1 MSAILYKVDTIGIE
15 HLLDSPVSLNKH
27 NKKWH
32 LAFATIY
39 CSRTL
44 FSLARNKV
52 PTIPS
57 HVTLTIPPENNLFR
71 IDETTLTEPVKE
83 KNLGELQKVPSHVA
97 LTIPAEET
105 AFFKID
111 KTTLSGLVKEKNLG
125 EFQKLGGIDGVA
137 SSLETS
143 LDGGING
150 SDDDIARRPK
160 AFGFNTYNKLS
171 FYPFVVKTFRDLT
184 VLILLDCAALSLG
197 CGAIKRDG
205 LREGCLEG
213 ASIFVAAFLFISTS
227 AIINYRETRQFEEM
241 SPISNNIEIDVM
253 RGGQRRRVQ
262 IVDLVV
268 GDIVCLK
275 IGDKVPADGLFVPG
289 YSLQIVESSI
299 TGGDDHDDEN
309 IGQNPFMVSGTKPA
323 NADARMLVTSVGMNT
338 TWRQMV
344 KKKSNDNEQTPLQM
358 KVKKLARSIRKILE
372 IIVVLLL
379 VVNYFTN
386 NAIDKN
392 ENKEGS
398 SKKNGYNIV
407 AAAVIIINAVVPE
420 SLPLIGNLILAKAME
435 RMKVVASAF
444 DTVGSVSIIVTNKT
458 GTLTLNQMK
467 VKESWIG
474 HESMD
479 RVDSAG
485 SSFISGLIHQGV
497 ALNTTGSV
505 YRGPSRSEFE
515 FSGSPTEKAVLS
527 WALPVMKMVMDMELL
542 KQNFTILFAEAFNSK
557 KKLSGVLV
565 KKKEDNTVHVHWKG
579 AAELIL
585 AMCSSYYDASGTM
598 KHLNGEERMKFKK
611 IIQGMAKRSLQCIA
625 LAHKQVTEEAAEED
639 LKEKKSLE
647 EENLILLTLLGIEDP
662 CQPWVRET
670 VEECRQK
677 TGVNIKMITS
687 DNVLT
692 AKAIAI
698 ECGILHSDKE
708 MESRAVMEADEF
720 RKYTSEQR
728 KEIIDEICV
737 VAGASPS
744 DKRLLLQSL
753 KDKAVA
759 GINDSEVRDIVILD
773 DNFKNV
779 AMDLR
784 WGRCVYTN
792 IKKFI
797 QFQLTIN
804 VSALVIKIVAAISS
818 CKVPLKTVQLLW
830 VNLITGP
837 LGALALGTE
846 EPTTGPMEKQPVGQE
861 PLITNIMWRNL
872 LAQAFYQI
880 VVLLTLHYRGKSIFN
895 VTEAVKDTLIFNT
908 FVLCQ
913 VFNEFNAR
921 KLKRKNIFEGIE
933 KNIRFLV
940 IAGITIFLQVVTV
953 EFLKWF
959 ANTERLNWKQ
969 WGACLAIAAVSWPL
983 GCIVKCR
990 PVPERPI
997 FSYLWEHI

>member
-1 MSAILYKVDTIGIE
+1 MSAILDKVDTIGIE
-15 HLLDSPVSLNKH
+15 HLLDSLVLLNKR

-32 LAFATIY
+32 LAFAAIY

-44 FSLARNKV
+44 LSLTRNKV

-57 HVTLTIPPENNLFR
+57 HVTLTIPHENNRFR
-71 IDETTLTEPVKE
+71 IDETTLTEPVQE
-83 KNLGELQKVPSHVA
+83 KNLRELQKVPPHVA
-97 LTIPAEET
+97 LTIPVEET

-125 EFQKLGGIDGVA
+125 ELQKLGGINGVA

-143 LDGGING
+143 LDGGISG
-150 SDDDIARRPK
+150 IDDDVLRRQK

-171 FYPFVVKTFRDLT
+171 FHPFVVKAFRDLT
-184 VLILLDCAALSLG
+184 VLILLGCAALSLG
-197 CGAIKRDG
+197 FGAIKRDG
-205 LREGCLEG
+205 LREGWLEG
-213 ASIFVAAFLFISTS
+213 ASILVAAFLFISTS
-227 AIINYRETRQFEEM
+227 AIINYRGTRQFEEM
-241 SPISNNIEIDVM
+241 SPIRNNIEIDVM

-289 YSLQIVESSI
+289 YSLQVVESSI

-309 IGQNPFMVSGTKPA
+309 IRQNPFMVSGTKVA

-338 TWRQMV
+338 TWRQMMN
-344 KKKSNDNEQTPLQM
+344 KKSNDNEQTPLQM
-358 KVKKLARSIRKILE
+358 KVKKLARSMRKILE

-386 NAIDKN
+386 DAIDKN
-392 ENKEGS
+392 DNKEDS
-398 SKKNGYNIV
+398 HKKNVYNIV
-407 AAAVIIINAVVPE
+407 ASAVIIINAVVPA
-420 SLPLIGNLILAKAME
+420 SLPLIVNLILAKAKE
-435 RMKVVASAF
+435 RMKIVASAF

-485 SSFISGLIHQGV
+485 SSLISGSIHQGV
-497 ALNTTGSV
+497 ALNTTGGI
-505 YRGPSRSEFE
+505 YRGTSRSEFE
-515 FSGSPTEKAVLS
+515 FSSSPTEKAILS

-542 KQNFTILFAEAFNSK
+542 KQNFSILFAEAFNSN

-585 AMCSSYYDASGTM
+585 AMCLSYYDASGTI

-625 LAHKQVTEEAAEED
+625 LAHKRVTEEAAKED
-639 LKEKKSLE
+639 LKEKRSLE
-647 EENLILLTLLGIEDP
+647 EENLILLLLALLGIEDP
-662 CQPWVRET
+662 CQPWVRDT
-670 VEECRQK
+670 VEECRQN

-687 DNVLT
+687 GNVLT

-698 ECGILHSDKE
+698 ECGILRSDNE
-708 MESRAVMEADEF
+708 LESRAVMEADQF

-728 KEIIDEICV
+728 KEIIDKICV

-753 KDKAVA
+753 KDKGHVVAVA
-759 GINDSEVRDIVILD
+759 GINDSEVRDVVILD
-773 DNFKNV
+773 DNFKNL
-779 AMDLR
+779 AMDLSHQNR
-784 WGRCVYTN
+784 GCD
-792 IKKFI
+792 
-797 QFQLTIN
+797 
-804 VSALVIKIVAAISS
+804 SS

-830 VNLITGP
+830 VNLITSP
-837 LGALALGTE
+837 LGALALGAE
-846 EPTTGPMEKQPVGQE
+846 EPTAGPMEKQPVGQE

-913 VFNEFNAR
+913 VFNEFKAR

-933 KNIRFLV
+933 KNTRFLV

-953 EFLKWF
+953 EFLKWL
-959 ANTERLNWKQ
+959 ANTERLNWEQ

-983 GCIVKCR
+983 GCIVKCI

-997 FSYLWEHI
+997 FSYLCEHI

>member
-1 MSAILYKVDTIGIE
+1 MSAILDKVDTIGIE
-15 HLLDSPVSLNKH
+15 HLLDPPVSLNKH

-32 LAFATIY
+32 LAFAAIY

-57 HVTLTIPPENNLFR
+57 HVTLTIPPENNRFR
-71 IDETTLTEPVKE
+71 IDETTLTEPVQE
-83 KNLGELQKVPSHVA
+83 KNLRELQKVPSHVA
-97 LTIPAEET
+97 LTNPAEET

-125 EFQKLGGIDGVA
+125 ELQKLGGINGLA

-150 SDDDIARRPK
+150 SDDDVYRRQK

-171 FYPFVVKTFRDLT
+171 FYPFVVKAFRDLT
-184 VLILLDCAALSLG
+184 VLILLGCAALSLG

-205 LREGCLEG
+205 LREGFLEG

-268 GDIVCLK
+268 GDFVCLK
-275 IGDKVPADGLFVPG
+275 ISDKVPADGLFVPG
-289 YSLQIVESSI
+289 YSLQVVESSI
-299 TGGDDHDDEN
+299 TGRDDHDDEN
-309 IGQNPFMVSGTKPA
+309 IRQNPFMVSGTRPA

-358 KVKKLARSIRKILE
+358 KVKKLARSMRKILE

-386 NAIDKN
+386 NAIDKD
-392 ENKEGS
+392 ENKKDS

-420 SLPLIGNLILAKAME
+420 SLPLIVNLILAKAKE

-485 SSFISGLIHQGV
+485 PSLISGLIHQGV
-497 ALNTTGSV
+497 ALNTTGGV

-515 FSGSPTEKAVLS
+515 FSGSPTEKAILS
-527 WALPVMKMVMDMELL
+527 WALPVMKMVMVMELL

-565 KKKEDNTVHVHWKG
+565 KKKEDNTIHVHWKG

-585 AMCSSYYDASGTM
+585 AMCSSYYDASGTT
-598 KHLNGEERMKFKK
+598 KHLNEEERTKFKK

-625 LAHKQVTEEAAEED
+625 LAHKQVTEETAEAD
-639 LKEKKSLE
+639 LKERKSLE
-647 EENLILLTLLGIEDP
+647 EENLILLALLGIEDP

-670 VEECRQK
+670 VEE
-677 TGVNIKMITS
+677 
-687 DNVLT
+687 
-692 AKAIAI
+692 
-698 ECGILHSDKE
+698 
-708 MESRAVMEADEF
+708 
-720 RKYTSEQR
+720 
-728 KEIIDEICV
+728 
-737 VAGASPS
+737 
-744 DKRLLLQSL
+744 
-753 KDKAVA
+753 
-759 GINDSEVRDIVILD
+759 
-773 DNFKNV
+773 
-779 AMDLR
+779 
-784 WGRCVYTN
+784 
-792 IKKFI
+792 
-797 QFQLTIN
+797 
-804 VSALVIKIVAAISS
+804 
-818 CKVPLKTVQLLW
+818 
-830 VNLITGP
+830 
-837 LGALALGTE
+837 
-846 EPTTGPMEKQPVGQE
+846 
-861 PLITNIMWRNL
+861 
-872 LAQAFYQI
+872 
-880 VVLLTLHYRGKSIFN
+880 YRHN
-895 VTEAVKDTLIFNT
+895 PA
-908 FVLCQ
+908 
-913 VFNEFNAR
+913 
-921 KLKRKNIFEGIE
+921 
-933 KNIRFLV
+933 
-940 IAGITIFLQVVTV
+940 
-953 EFLKWF
+953 
-959 ANTERLNWKQ
+959 
-969 WGACLAIAAVSWPL
+969 
-983 GCIVKCR
+983 
-990 PVPERPI
+990 
-997 FSYLWEHI
+997 